1 MSLTPQALG
10 EYLVNHKLITPEQ
23 FKDALM
29 AVGRSNLPFPQ
40 VLVSMRFISED
51 KLLRVMAAQIGVSSW
66 LIEKDPP
73 NPESLV
79 YIPPEVCEKHQ
90 ILPVQIR
97 GDLLVLAMRNP
108 LDLETI
114 EMAREVSGKRIEP
127 VLASADR
134 LVRAI
139 ERAKIRVTQS
149 AEGEN
154 TDGLVAQALSS
165 GGAGDANAKAANLL
179 SEVDTR
185 PVVGLVNQILSD
197 AIRMGASDIHI
208 EPRNNRID
216 VRFRLDGELQRVK
229 ELPTDLMPML
239 ATRLKIMSELDIVE
253 SRVPQDGHM
262 TVQLDG
268 REVDVRISMIP
279 NAHGQ
284 RFVLR
289 ILDKS
294 FSLRKLG
301 ELGMND
307 RNLAMFRSL
316 IAKPYGMVLVTGP
329 TGSGKTTTL
338 YGALREIMKATNN
351 IMTCEDPIE
360 YDIDGINQAQVNEK
374 VGLTFGAQLR
384 AVLRQD
390 PDVILV
396 GEIRDRETAD
406 TAIRAA
412 LTGHLVLSTLHC
424 NDSPSAV
431 PRLLDMA
438 IDPFLLSTCLIGVTS
453 QRLVRQLCP
462 HCRQVDEHPDDAEVL
477 EAAFGQGEWPPIYK
491 PKGCPICFGTG
502 YRGRIGVHELLPVTP
517 EVASAIASRLPMPE
531 VRAVASKFGYEPLQ
545 VDAMRRVLEGRTSL
559 AEAKRQ
565 VFFETWNAGRGT
577 EPRVDLADA
586 A

>member
-1 MSLTPQALG
+1 MTLTPQALG

-23 FKDALM
+23 FKDALV
-29 AVGRSNLPFPQ
+29 AVSRSNLPLPQ
-40 VLVSMRFISED
+40 VLVAMRFISED

-66 LIEKDPP
+66 FIEKDPP
-73 NPESLV
+73 SSDALG
-79 YIPPEVCEKHQ
+79 YIPPELCEKHQ

-108 LDLETI
+108 LDLATI
-114 EMAREVSGKRIEP
+114 ELAREVSGKRIEP

-139 ERAKIRVTQS
+139 ERAAIRVRD
-149 AEGEN
+149 EGEN
-154 TDGLVAQALSS
+154 TDGLVAQALSNAS
-165 GGAGDANAKAANLL
+165 GEANSKATNLL
-179 SEVDTR
+179 TEEDTR

-208 EPRNNRID
+208 EPRNNRVD

-229 ELPTDLMPML
+229 ELPSDLMPML

-262 TVQLDG
+262 AVQLDG

-289 ILDKS
+289 ILDKC
-294 FSLRKLG
+294 FSLRKLS
-301 ELGMND
+301 ELGMNE

-374 VGLTFGAQLR
+374 VGLTFAAQLR

-462 HCRQVDEHPDDAEVL
+462 HCRQIDQSPEDAEVL
-477 EAAFGQGEWPPIYK
+477 EAAFGEGEWPPIYK
-491 PKGCPICFGTG
+491 AKGCPICFGTG

-517 EVASAIASRLPMPE
+517 EVASSIASRRPMPE

-565 VFFETWNAGRGT
+565 VFFETWNAGRQT
-577 EPRVDLADA
+577 EPRVELADA

>member
-1 MSLTPQALG
+1 MSQTPHAIG
-10 EYLVNHKLITPEQ
+10 EYLVNHKLITRDQ
-23 FKDALM
+23 LADAL
-29 AVGRSNLPFPQ
+29 AAQRRSSLPLTQ
-40 VLVSMRFISED
+40 ILVTMRYISED
-51 KLLRVMAAQIGVSSW
+51 KLLRVLAAQMGVAPW
-66 LIEKDPP
+66 FIEKEPP
-73 NPESLV
+73 SLEALDQLSPEL
-79 YIPPEVCEKHQ
+79 CEQHQ
-90 ILPVQIR
+90 ILPVQVR

-108 LDLETI
+108 QDLEVI
-114 EMAREVSGKRIEP
+114 ELVKNVTGKRIEP
-127 VLASADR
+127 VLAAGDR
-134 LVRAI
+134 LTRAI
-139 ERAKIRVTQS
+139 ERARVSVQR
-149 AEGEN
+149 EEQM
-154 TDGLVAQALSS
+154 DGLVAQALTNSS
-165 GGAGDANAKAANLL
+165 ADAPARNTNVLT
-179 SEVDTR
+179 EEDTR
-185 PVVGLVNQILSD
+185 PVVGLVNQILSE
-197 AIRMGASDIHI
+197 AIRVGSSDIHL
-208 EPRNNRID
+208 EPRANRVD

-229 ELPTDLMPML
+229 ELPPDIMPML

-253 SRVPQDGHM
+253 TRMPQDGHM
-262 TVQLDG
+262 SVELDG
-268 REVDVRISMIP
+268 REVDVRISVLP

-294 FSLRKLG
+294 FSLKKLT

-307 RNLAMFRSL
+307 RNLSMFRSL
-316 IAKPYGMVLVTGP
+316 IAKPYGMILVTGP

-338 YGALREIMKATNN
+338 YAALREIMRATNN

-360 YDIDGINQAQVNEK
+360 YEIDGINQSQVNEK
-374 VGLTFGAQLR
+374 VGLTFAAQLR

-438 IDPFLLSTCLIGVTS
+438 IDPFLLSTCLIGITS
-453 QRLVRQLCP
+453 QRLVRVLCP
-462 HCRQVDEHPDDAEVL
+462 HCRQKDADPEEAEVL
-477 EAAFGQGEWPPIYK
+477 EAAFGQGAWPPIYK
-491 PKGCPICFGTG
+491 SKGCPICFGTG
-502 YRGRIGVHELLPVTP
+502 YRGRVGVHELLPVTP
-517 EVASAIASRLPMPE
+517 EVAASIASRRPMPE
-531 VRAVASKFGYEPLQ
+531 VRAIAAKYGYEPLQ

-565 VFFETWNAGRGT
+565 VFFETWAKKRQAD
-577 EPRVDLADA
+577 PREKIAEA